1 MKLRDLPQYAD
12 ATSKNTARFLAPKP
26 YSAI

>member
-1 MKLRDLPQYAD
+1 MKMKVLPQYAD
-12 ATSKNTARFLAPKP
+12 ATSKNTARFLAPRP